1 MAAPFRPQVRMTDIA
16 AKIASLPEPSYGAY
30 GVMIGAW
37 LAGTLAGGYLTRNSK
52 KGWKSGAAVGGAIA
66 SAVPQLWYARE
77 VLPMVGQ
84 WLRERGSYGT
94 SRALEGLQSLFRRA

>member
-52 KGWKSGAAVGGAIA
+52 KGWKSGAA
-66 SAVPQLWYARE
+66 L
-77 VLPMVGQ
+77 GQ
-84 WLRERGSYGT
+84 WLRERGSCGT